1 MFDPFR
7 RRLAAGKREGG
18 FTLIELLLV
27 LIILAILVTMA
38 FPTYVGFKS
47 RAQRRTAQANLRAAV
62 PAVETYFADNETY
75 AGMDLDR
82 AATDRR
88 ERQEQRHERRVRRLG
103 NGRRLLRAISQCRL
117 HLLQGRPRGAHHDRG
132 VRVAR
137 TRSGIDRGPPFERRR
152 ASPGG
157 SPGRPS
163 TCVSSPADSLP
174 IGVV

>member
-1 MFDPFR
+1 MGVPSEGCSSPDRSSGPGLRGSMLVVPTSDPKEGDMFDPFR

-75 AGMDLDR
+75 AGMDL
-82 AATDRR
+82 AALRLIDAS
-88 ERQEQRHERRVRRLG
+88 VRN
-103 NGRRLLRAISQCRL
+103 NGTN
-117 HLLQGRPRGAHHDRG
+117 G
-132 VRVAR
+132 VFIVSA
-137 TRSGIDRGPPFERRR
+137 TADDYCVRSVNADFTYYKAGPAE
-152 ASPGG
+152 
-157 SPGRPS
+157 
-163 TCVSSPADSLP
+163 P
-174 IGVV
+174 ITTAVCA